1 MTITTTSSTPHS
13 PPPST
18 SLLTPLR
25 SILVATTYLLW
36 CTRRTL
42 RAAQELP
49 PPLALP
55 TSLVH
60 PPLLWSS
67 CDLHQRIQY
76 IIIYHAQRMPLQTA
90 HRRSTNLPCAT
101 LNADICRTKYIVG
114 CSFNFVQTI
123 RNNFYRSS
131 KSNASKYFARQQG
144 VWNILSAIWF
154 LAMPPAEAQ
163 WIDTAFRSWWR
174 SRRHSSS
181 SGLGCY

>member
-1 MTITTTSSTPHS
+1 MHS
-13 PPPST
+13 PHAP
-18 SLLTPLR
+18 
-25 SILVATTYLLW
+25 
-36 CTRRTL
+36 RRTRTPAAACAPYIARPPATAVILL
-42 RAAQELP
+42 RFAPAN
-49 PPLALP
+49 
-55 TSLVH
+55 TVH
-60 PPLLWSS
+60 HHIS
-67 CDLHQRIQY
+67 CTTNAISHT
-76 IIIYHAQRMPLQTA
+76 QTT

-181 SGLGCY
+181 SGLGC